1 MTKIIFVI
9 NLYQLKESSTSKT
22 ICKIEEYFDNK
33 VKRILPL
40 IYDKTDL
47 LRFKTQGIL
56 SNIEPRI
63 KDYYINIRLRL
74 VGYSQLYEENSN
86 LNEADTNMSD
96 RLDCYEKYYQYKIK
110 EDDIDLKFITN
121 IIYDYLDKS
130 KLDDLCYILNTVE
143 LKTKELMKEHNDSVD
158 YLTVVYLFD
167 R

>member
-1 MTKIIFVI
+1 MSKI
-9 NLYQLKESSTSKT
+9 

-96 RLDCYEKYYQYKIK
+96 RLDCYEKYYQYKITK
-110 EDDIDLKFITN
+110 DEYMEKLINESYDYVYIMSVDNEFLSQYDELLDNKALEALDKIVGEDQTNYKWAGILLKLDEKDLK
-121 IIYDYLDKS
+121 
-130 KLDDLCYILNTVE
+130 
-143 LKTKELMKEHNDSVD
+143 
-158 YLTVVYLFD
+158 LTVANK
-167 R
+167 

>member
-1 MTKIIFVI
+1 MSNI
-9 NLYQLKESSTSKT
+9 
-22 ICKIEEYFDNK
+22 ICKIEEYFDNEA
-33 VKRILPL
+33 KRILPL
-40 IYDKTDL
+40 IYDKNDL
-47 LRFKTQGIL
+47 LRFKTEGIL
-56 SNIEPRI
+56 GNIDPRI
-63 KDYYINIRLRL
+63 KDYYINLQLRL

-96 RLDCYEKYYQYKIK
+96 RLDYYEKYYQYKIK
-110 EDDIDLKFITN
+110 EDDIDLKFIAN

-158 YLTVVYLFD
+158 YLTIIYLFD

>member
-1 MTKIIFVI
+1 MSKIICI
-9 NLYQLKESSTSKT
+9 
-22 ICKIEEYFDNK
+22 IEEYFDNEA
-33 VKRILPL
+33 KRILPL
-40 IYDKTDL
+40 IYDKNDILRCKTD
-47 LRFKTQGIL
+47 GIL
-56 SNIEPRI
+56 SNIDPRI
-63 KDYYINIRLRL
+63 KGYYINLQLRL

-96 RLDCYEKYYQYKIK
+96 SLDYYEKYYQYKIK
-110 EDDIDLKFITN
+110 EDDIDLKFIAN

-158 YLTVVYLFD
+158 YLTIIYLFE